1 MFTCNN
7 VSAPATPQQPGA
19 RTSDSPAAGGEL
31 GKRVQTEAP
40 STENKGAKKSKSDGE
55 SPQDVLV
62 GSSAGAGDRAGG
74 RADDDAVVD
83 PFTPEE
89 RRQFESY
96 LTKPNVFCGYHTSV
110 LNKTTEII
118 SRLEELYHTVTAMHT
133 LEDCFANVELL
144 ETFTKLEEQV
154 GRLYKHLHFAS
165 ECSLEKFWHTE
176 EYTLLRNNI
185 KRGNSQ
191 ITNQGQ
197 RDRLTSEHVH
207 AHCNAQCLLFL
218 WHLMEQS
225 HVDSSGSRILVV
237 DVNGEPIEDQNF
249 RTKFEQLLLKICW
262 STGEL
267 FVFPTSTNDMAKVLG
282 GCLKCLKAQATVKF
296 MAHAMKFNQA

>member
-1 MFTCNN
+1 MFTSNN

-40 STENKGAKKSKSDGE
+40 STENKGAKQSKSDGK

-83 PFTPEE
+83 RFTTEE

-96 LTKPNVFCGYHTSV
+96 LTEPNVFCGYHTSV
-110 LNKTTEII
+110 LEKTTEII
-118 SRLEELYHTVTAMHT
+118 SRFDELYHTVTAMNT
-133 LEDCFANVELL
+133 LEDCFANVELI
-144 ETFTKLEEQV
+144 ETFTKLAEHV
-154 GRLYKHLHFAS
+154 GQLYKHLDFAS
-165 ECSLEKFWHTE
+165 KCSLTQFWQTH
-176 EYTLLRNNI
+176 EYILLCNNI
-185 KRGNSQ
+185 RRENSH
-191 ITNQGQ
+191 ITNQGK
-197 RDRLTSEHVH
+197 RDRLTSERVH

-218 WHLMEQS
+218 LDLMEQS

-237 DVNGEPIEDQNF
+237 DVNGEPIEDPNF
-249 RTKFEQLLLKICW
+249 RTKFEQLLLKIY
-262 STGEL
+262 SSGGDFFEL
-267 FVFPTSTNDMAKVLG
+267 PTCTNDMAIVLRE
-282 GCLKCLKAQATVKF
+282 CLKCLKTQATNRF
-296 MAHAMKFNQA
+296 MVHNMRFN